1 MAPAK
6 GPERTRLP
14 GGIAAFG
21 MRAAEGVDLDELL
34 AEAAHEAAHSLDVT
48 FVKVLEYLPDER
60 RLLVRAGTGWGEG
73 VIGTAKIGADM
84 ESPAG
89 YALQTGRPI
98 IANDLDKEERFR
110 IPQLLSDHG
119 VRSAVNVII
128 KSKDYVFGVLEA
140 DSREPRPFSEED
152 VKFLQGYANVLSF
165 AIQQTR
171 LLEANAALAAR
182 QELLLQ
188 ELQHRVKNNN
198 QQLLS
203 LIRLQL
209 GEVTDLEARE
219 QLQKVANRIHALS
232 AVHEQ
237 LHDPS
242 RPDAADL
249 GQYLMAIASSLL
261 SFQAEP
267 VAEIKLETQIAQV
280 EISTA
285 RAQAVGL
292 ILNEFLTNSFKYALN
307 GRPGVVS
314 IALEHDDDHATLCLS
329 DNGPGI
335 PEGTRPGLGLKLI
348 DLLTQ
353 QIDGTTEWDKDG
365 RTQLKLRFPTRGRV

>member
-1 MAPAK
+1 M
-6 GPERTRLP
+6 P
-14 GGIAAFG
+14 GSQDPGRPMLAGGLAEFG
-21 MRAAEGVDLDELL
+21 RRAAEGADLDELL
-34 AEAAHEAAHSLDVT
+34 SQAAHEAAKSLDVAY
-48 FVKVLEYLPDER
+48 VKVLEYLPDER

-73 VIGTAKIGADM
+73 VVGTVRIGADM

-98 IANDLDKEERFR
+98 IANDLDQEERFR
-110 IPQLLSDHG
+110 IPQLLREHS
-119 VRSAVNVII
+119 VRSAVNVIV
-128 KSKDYVFGVLEA
+128 KNKEYVFGVLEA
-140 DSREPRPFSEED
+140 DSREPRTFSEED
-152 VKFLQGYANVLSF
+152 VKFLQGYANILSF

-182 QELLLQ
+182 QDLLLR

-209 GEVTDLEARE
+209 GEVTDLQARE
-219 QLQKVANRIHALS
+219 QLQKVANRIHALT

-237 LHDPS
+237 LHDPT

-267 VAEIKLETQIAQV
+267 AAEVKLETKIAQV

-307 GRPGVVS
+307 GRPGLVS
-314 IALEHDDDHATLCLS
+314 IGLEHDDDHATLSMS

-335 PEGTRPGLGLKLI
+335 PAGTRPGLGLKLI
-348 DLLTQ
+348 DLLTRQ
-353 QIDGTTEWDKDG
+353 LDGNAEWDHDG
-365 RTQLKLRFPTRGRV
+365 RTELTLRFPTRGRV